1 MNFEFIPYNPLSKD
15 AGKPRKTKKQP
26 TLSGTLPLTPDIA
39 PDIAPAP
46 ASREAST
53 RAITNSIQDVDM
65 YGSSDSSSDND
76 NDNDNDSDDE
86 DVSKKKRVDTFQ
98 ENPDECVPAGQVGVS
113 TWRERNTTQRPI
125 PLRTNRPKQ
134 DAESRAT
141 AKLKREAN
149 KEKAAKLTAAIDD
162 IVDVRN
168 TMAAE
173 VAKEHGVTVEVI
185 LRRLMSMGSKKATR
199 KVNLFNAKVHHLCAR
214 QKKVGRPITMKE
226 GRQRVRRD
234 PEFQDVDKE
243 VEQMYRDELEGH
255 RQLHQHG
262 PRSTSLA
269 CAADARA
276 TVNMIAEE
284 MTALAER
291 TGMVGFACF
300 TRGHLHD
307 KTVPCEIESWGGLDF
322 FPQMMK
328 VDPRDLGTK
337 FELWSVAREKGVL
350 GEDTLRSMRTE
361 VVKYNEVGIR
371 EKGGR
376 KNIKINWKQYHTIM
390 IVKHRLILR
399 GWPLDDRPPCNPGSI
414 MDVAS
419 IKLVRDAMR
428 DGDCFW
434 HRMTDAEWER
444 EKTKV
449 NEMVEEGKVQVIARK
464 STRSKWRA
472 GEEEGEEEEVFWEK
486 ATSSRVSKRARPE
499 PDDEEENAR
508 PRKKS
513 SSTRKTTSSSSSR
526 HHSSKTDDRS
536 DKFKAMQRKL
546 RQLSKGKSVSMKLPP
561 TIRGGR
567 S

>member
-98 ENPDECVPAGQVGVS
+98 ENPDECVPAGQAGVS

-141 AKLKREAN
+141 AKLKRKAN

-185 LRRLMSMGSKKATR
+185 LRVSCRWLQEGNSQEKSGSTDYY
-199 KVNLFNAKVHHLCAR
+199 
-214 QKKVGRPITMKE
+214 E
-226 GRQRVRRD
+226 GRETARSTR

-307 KTVPCEIESWGGLDF
+307 KTVPCEIESWGGLYF

-328 VDPRDLGTK
+328 VDPRDLGAK

-376 KNIKINWKQYHTIM
+376 KNIKINWKQYHTVM
-390 IVKHRLILR
+390 IVKHRL
-399 GWPLDDRPPCNPGSI
+399 SS
-414 MDVAS
+414 A
-419 IKLVRDAMR
+419 
-428 DGDCFW
+428 DGPS
-434 HRMTDAEWER
+434 MT
-444 EKTKV
+444 V
-449 NEMVEEGKVQVIARK
+449 LP
-464 STRSKWRA
+464 
-472 GEEEGEEEEVFWEK
+472 
-486 ATSSRVSKRARPE
+486 ATLAVSW
-499 PDDEEENAR
+499 
-508 PRKKS
+508 
-513 SSTRKTTSSSSSR
+513 T
-526 HHSSKTDDRS
+526 
-536 DKFKAMQRKL
+536 
-546 RQLSKGKSVSMKLPP
+546 
-561 TIRGGR
+561 
-567 S
+567 